1 MGTAASILSVTSGFA
16 LLGYPLPPA
25 TVLATSIVVDLALA
39 PLTAII
45 ASRRGRSALGWTIAG
60 LTLGMWAL
68 AVVLILPAA
77 NRSPEPPSYP
87 PTSDAA

>member
-16 LLGYPLPPA
+16 LLGYRLPPA
-25 TVLATSIVVDLALA
+25 TILATSIVVDLALA
-39 PLTAII
+39 PLIAVI

-77 NRSPEPPSYP
+77 NRSQPPSYP